1 MELTKNINGNMGI
14 NEEQIILRERLAC
27 TQEMH
32 VSFSERR
39 SYLKGL
45 TIAIY
50 IIYHIYQISDMWQQK
65 SYSSEHFYRTYFPG
79 FLLLCQV
86 FCFFLFS
93 FIFIF
98 IYFTNAIIG
107 FFLHWIGVQAN
118 KTKLVTKRSQGSK
131 DPLLP
136 SSQRS

>member
-14 NEEQIILRERLAC
+14 NEEKIILRERLTC

-50 IIYHIYQISDMWQQK
+50 IIYHIYQICG
-65 SYSSEHFYRTYFPG
+65 R
-79 FLLLCQV
+79 
-86 FCFFLFS
+86 
-93 FIFIF
+93 
-98 IYFTNAIIG
+98 
-107 FFLHWIGVQAN
+107 
-118 KTKLVTKRSQGSK
+118 
-131 DPLLP
+131 
-136 SSQRS
+136 

>member
-14 NEEQIILRERLAC
+14 NEEKIILRERLTC

-50 IIYHIYQISDMWQQK
+50 IIYHIYQICGSKNHILQNI
-65 SYSSEHFYRTYFPG
+65 STELIFLG

-98 IYFTNAIIG
+98 IYFINAVIG

-118 KTKLVTKRSQGSK
+118 KTKLKVTRVKR
-131 DPLLP
+131 PLTT
-136 SSQRS
+136 

>member
-14 NEEQIILRERLAC
+14 NEEKIILRERLIC

-50 IIYHIYQISDMWQQK
+50 IIYHIYQICGSK
-65 SYSSEHFYRTYFPG
+65 SHILQNISTELIFLGFCCCVRFFVFFFYFYFY
-79 FLLLCQV
+79 
-86 FCFFLFS
+86 LF
-93 FIFIF
+93 
-98 IYFTNAIIG
+98 YKCNHRV

-118 KTKLVTKRSQGSK
+118 KTKLKVTRVKR
-131 DPLLP
+131 PLTT
-136 SSQRS
+136 